1 MPLRASSGGEG
12 DREEGLG
19 LEGTPAG
26 AGIRAGRGWHRSTW
40 LAPAA
45 GLRIAVSP
53 QERQSVFR
61 RGWRG
66 AGAGWRHCHHRCRV
80 SLPPVPS
87 LEAPPRPW
95 RLPSL
100 LLSLLLLSAAVG
112 SVVLVAVAA
121 FAFVPLLL
129 GALLVAGWILALLLL
144 GWAGLEALAAVE
156 RWLETDPRF
165 HR

>member
-1 MPLRASSGGEG
+1 M
-12 DREEGLG
+12 
-19 LEGTPAG
+19 
-26 AGIRAGRGWHRSTW
+26 
-40 LAPAA
+40 
-45 GLRIAVSP
+45 
-53 QERQSVFR
+53 
-61 RGWRG
+61 
-66 AGAGWRHCHHRCRV
+66 